1 MDRMKHPTGDEA
13 AQGMRHGQGQGQSDR
28 PRVPGAGPHAGS
40 RGRHGQSHPEGDHQG
55 DHYAHVQEEYFPEG
69 PSKSQVKREHHALQD
84 LAQRLVSLPR
94 RELERLELS
103 EPTWVAIEET
113 ARIKDIRAL
122 GRHYKRIAKL
132 LAKEDM
138 AAVEALLHGQ
148 ERQKQAEAARLHRL
162 ERWRERLIS
171 EGDEAL
177 GDLLAERPDLDRH
190 QLRTLIRAARKDREQ
205 GKTDGDRR
213 LFRFLREALD

>member
-1 MDRMKHPTGDEA
+1 MAGMKSDAVHHEADHHGEHSVHPPEEA
-13 AQGMRHGQGQGQSDR
+13 H
-28 PRVPGAGPHAGS
+28 
-40 RGRHGQSHPEGDHQG
+40 
-55 DHYAHVQEEYFPEG
+55 PEG

-94 RELERLELS
+94 STLERLDLS
-103 EPTWVAIEET
+103 EVTWAAIDET

-122 GRHYKRIAKL
+122 GRHYKRIANL

-148 ERQKQAEAARLHRL
+148 ERQKRAEAARLHRL
-162 ERWRERLIS
+162 ERWRERLIT
-171 EGDEAL
+171 EGDPAL
-177 GDLLAERPDLDRH
+177 GDLLDEHPNLDRH

-213 LFRFLREALD
+213 MFRFLREALD

>member
-1 MDRMKHPTGDEA
+1 MAGVKHEA
-13 AQGMRHGQGQGQSDR
+13 
-28 PRVPGAGPHAGS
+28 
-40 RGRHGQSHPEGDHQG
+40 DHHG
-55 DHYAHVQEEYFPEG
+55 DHYVHPHEADLPEG
-69 PSKSQVKREHHALQD
+69 PSKSQVKREHHVLQD

-94 RELERLELS
+94 SQLERLDLS
-103 EPTWVAIEET
+103 EATWGAINET
-113 ARIKDIRAL
+113 ARIKDLRAL
-122 GRHYKRIAKL
+122 GRHYKRIANL

-148 ERQKQAEAARLHRL
+148 ERQKQADAARLHRL

-171 EGDEAL
+171 EGDPAL
-177 GDLLAERPDLDRH
+177 GNLLEGHPDLDRH
-190 QLRTLIRAARKDREQ
+190 QLRTLIRAARKDRDQ